1 MPNGAC
7 IANERRQ
14 VGDIR
19 DYELS
24 AILGI
29 IFLAGTL
36 IYIVDLHDRLS
47 RTQTVMDS
55 SLNGTKIA

>member
-1 MPNGAC
+1 MK
-7 IANERRQ
+7 EWQ

-19 DYELS
+19 DYDFS

-29 IFLAGTL
+29 ILLAGTL

-47 RTQTVMDS
+47 LTQTVMDS
-55 SLNGTKIA
+55 NLNGTKIA